1 MGIRKAV
8 ECFKHNAMDYACRSM
23 KDRPKVNLNWG
34 DSVQDVSEKK
44 NILLNRLEIV
54 LVIC

>member
-8 ECFKHNAMDYACRSM
+8 ECFKHNAMDYACGSM